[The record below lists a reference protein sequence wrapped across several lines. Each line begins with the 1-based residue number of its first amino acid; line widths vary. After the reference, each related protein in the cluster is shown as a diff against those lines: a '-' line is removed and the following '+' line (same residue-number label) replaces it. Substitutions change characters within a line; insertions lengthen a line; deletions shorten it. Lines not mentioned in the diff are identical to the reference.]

1 MHPFTLRTAYL
12 EALAALSRAS
22 HGIPQATPAFRDA
35 GAHCSA
41 AAPDA
46 MARRAGLSRSNKQ
59 VVFMVKTVDTHQLS
73 FLGGVFLT
81 CICGL
86 MLQIVETR
94 ALSVMANYTLA
105 FFAIGVAMLG
115 MTVGALVVFYRFEAT
130 YSPTRLS
137 GAMARVMSYFAW
149 SVLGSF
155 GALLNLAVKPTFE
168 LTLGFVASW
177 TLTLLVLL
185 PPYVLLGVAVSLAL
199 TRSSQRI
206 SLVYGAD
213 LIGASSG
220 CLVTL
225 ALLTV
230 IDTYDAILVV
240 GAIGA
245 IAASTFSAA
254 GGVGGVATQAA
265 EPKSAPNFLIRP
277 RLALGVLVLVAG
289 VNALLGTHG
298 LRPTLHKG
306 RIEPSY
312 RLTEERWNSFSRIAM
327 TMRPQS
333 DAFLFSASEIA
344 PHVQL
349 DQGLMSIDA
358 EADTSMYRFSG
369 DPREVDF
376 LRFDATSLAYYIR
389 HQGRSAVIG
398 IGGGRDLLTAS
409 IFGFRD
415 ITGVEYNPIFVRL
428 FAHDYSDFSG
438 AGKIPGL
445 RLIVD
450 DARSWF
456 ARSHE
461 QFDLIQMSMIDSWAG
476 TTAGAF
482 TISANPLYTVNGWK
496 RFVSR
501 LTPNGV
507 FTVSR
512 WYHPEHLDEAARVLS
527 LAMATLMEMGEPKP
541 AEHLYLA
548 ANGRLSTLIVGRAS
562 LSMRDLSTLDETVHR
577 LHYKT
582 LAAPNRVPADPVLE
596 RILHAGT
603 VDELIRIGGE
613 TPLNLAPTWDANP
626 FFFNQLRLPDPGAP
640 ASRLHAAL
648 RESGVLHG
656 NLSASLTLLTLLT
669 ISMVVVVIL
678 IIGPAMSST
687 RRSSAHLTLWS
698 SAYFLL
704 IGVAFMFVEISL
716 IQRMSLFLGHP
727 IYSLAI
733 VLFSVILASGV
744 GSLLSDRA
752 VPLSVS
758 SLVGW
763 PLVLA
768 GYLALLPLWWGKLL
782 DETETGSLIERA
794 SVCLVTVVPAG
805 VLMGFM
811 FPTGM
816 RLCTRIDSRITPW
829 LWALNG
835 AGGVLAS
842 GAVVLVSVGTSLNHS
857 VWVGAVA
864 YALLAIVGPRLFKL
878 EQASEDNLNSSI
890 AAR

>member
-1 MHPFTLRTAYL
+1 
-12 EALAALSRAS
+12 
-22 HGIPQATPAFRDA
+22 
-35 GAHCSA
+35 
-41 AAPDA
+41 
-46 MARRAGLSRSNKQ
+46 
-59 VVFMVKTVDTHQLS
+59 MVKTIDTQRLW
-73 FLGGVFLT
+73 FLVGVFLT
-81 CICGL
+81 CMCGL
-86 MLQIVETR
+86 MLQIIETR
-94 ALSVMANYTLA
+94 VLSVLANYTLA
-105 FFAIGVAMLG
+105 FVAISVAMLG
-115 MTVGALVVFYRFEAT
+115 MTAGALLVFYRFET
-130 YSPTRLS
+130 TCSPARLS
-137 GAMARVMSYFAW
+137 GVMARVMSYFAW

-155 GALLNLAVKPTFE
+155 GVLLNLAVIPTFE
-168 LTLGFVASW
+168 PTLGFVVSW

-199 TRSSQRI
+199 TRSSQNI
-206 SLVYGAD
+206 SLVYGVD

-220 CLVTL
+220 CIVTL
-225 ALLTV
+225 ALLTA
-230 IDTYDAILVV
+230 IDTYDAILIV

-245 IAASTFSAA
+245 IAASAFSVAGRI
-254 GGVGGVATQAA
+254 GGVRTQAA
-265 EPKSAPNFLIRP
+265 EPKGTPSFLNRP
-277 RLALGVLVLVAG
+277 GLALGVLVLVAG
-289 VNALLGTHG
+289 VNALLGIHG
-298 LRPTLHKG
+298 VRPTLLKG
-306 RIEPSY
+306 WIARAHE
-312 RLTEERWNSFSRIAM
+312 LTEERWNSFSRIAM
-327 TMRPQS
+327 TMQPQS
-333 DAFLFSASEIA
+333 DAFMFSASEIA

-349 DQGLMSIDA
+349 DQGMMTIDA
-358 EADTSMYRFSG
+358 EANTAMYRYSG
-369 DPREVDF
+369 HPREMDF
-376 LRFDATSLAYYIR
+376 LRFDATALAYFIR

-428 FAHDYSDFSG
+428 FARDYRDFSG

-445 RLIVD
+445 RLAVD

-501 LTPNGV
+501 LTPDGV

-512 WYHPEHLDEAARVLS
+512 WYYPEHPDEAARVLS
-527 LAMATLMEMGEPKP
+527 LAMATLIEMGEPKP

-548 ANGRLSTLIVGRAS
+548 ANGRLSTLIVGRAP
-562 LSMRDLSTLDETVHR
+562 LSTTDLSTLDETVRR

-582 LAAPNRVPADPVLE
+582 LAAPNRVSADPVME

-603 VDELIRIGGE
+603 VDELIRIGRE

-626 FFFNQLRLPDPGAP
+626 FFFNQLRPDPSLAT
-640 ASRLHAAL
+640 SRLHAAL

-656 NLSASLTLLTLLT
+656 NLNASLTLLTLVF
-669 ISMVVVVIL
+669 ISMVVVAMA

-687 RRSSAHLTLWS
+687 RRFSAKITLWS

-704 IGVAFMFVEISL
+704 IGVAFMFVEITL

-727 IYSLAI
+727 VYSLAI
-733 VLFSVILASGV
+733 VLFSVVLATGV
-744 GSLLSDRA
+744 GSLFSHRA
-752 VPLSVS
+752 VPLSVG

-768 GYLALLPLWWGKLL
+768 VYLGLLPLWWGKLL

-794 SVCLVTVVPAG
+794 SVCLAMTVPAG

-829 LWALNG
+829 VWAVNG
-835 AGGVLAS
+835 AAGVLATA
-842 GAVVLVSVGTSLNHS
+842 AVVLVSINTSLNDS
-857 VWVGAVA
+857 LWVGAVA
-864 YALLAIVGPRLFKL
+864 YALLAVVGPQLLKL
-878 EQASEDNLNSSI
+878 EQATVEEI
-890 AAR
+890 PKKARLTA

>member
-1 MHPFTLRTAYL
+1 MKTT
-12 EALAALSRAS
+12 EARPL
-22 HGIPQATPAFRDA
+22 
-35 GAHCSA
+35 C
-41 AAPDA
+41 
-46 MARRAGLSRSNKQ
+46 
-59 VVFMVKTVDTHQLS
+59 
-73 FLGGVFLT
+73 FLVGVFLT
-81 CICGL
+81 CMCGL
-86 MLQIVETR
+86 MLQIIETR
-94 ALSVMANYTLA
+94 VLSVMANYTLA
-105 FFAIGVAMLG
+105 FVAIGVAMLG
-115 MTVGALVVFYRFEAT
+115 MTAGALLVFYRFETT
-130 YSPTRLS
+130 YSTAGLS
-137 GAMARVMSYFAW
+137 AAMARVMSYFSW

-155 GALLNLAVKPTFE
+155 GVLLNLAVIPNFE
-168 LTLGFVASW
+168 PTLGFVASW

-185 PPYVLLGVAVSLAL
+185 PPYVLLGVAISLAL
-199 TRSSQRI
+199 TRSSQKI
-206 SLVYGAD
+206 SLVYGVD
-213 LIGASSG
+213 LVGASSG

-230 IDTYDAILVV
+230 IDTYDAMLIV

-254 GGVGGVATQAA
+254 GRGGGVRTQAA
-265 EPKSAPNFLIRP
+265 DLKGALNFLTRP
-277 RLALGVLVLVAG
+277 VLALGVLVLVAG

-298 LRPTLHKG
+298 LRPTLHKS
-306 RIEPSY
+306 EPERSY
-312 RLTEERWNSFSRIAM
+312 GLTEERWNSFSRIAM
-327 TMRPQS
+327 TMRPQA
-333 DAFLFSASEIA
+333 DAFLFSASELA

-349 DQGLMSIDA
+349 DQGMMTIDA
-358 EADTSMYRFSG
+358 EANTAMYRFSG
-369 DPREVDF
+369 DPREIDF
-376 LRFDATSLAYYIR
+376 LRFDATALAYFIR
-389 HQGRSAVIG
+389 HHGRSAAIG

-409 IFGFRD
+409 IFGFKD
-415 ITGVEYNPIFVRL
+415 ITGVEYNPILVRL
-428 FAHDYSDFSG
+428 FAQDYRDFSG

-445 RLIVD
+445 RLFVD

-482 TISANPLYTVNGWK
+482 TVSANPLYTVNGWK

-501 LTPNGV
+501 LTPDGV

-512 WYHPEHLDEAARVLS
+512 WYHPEHLDETARILS
-527 LAMATLMEMGEPKP
+527 LAMATLFEMGEPKP

-548 ANGRLSTLIVGRAS
+548 ANGRLSTLIVGRAP
-562 LSMRDLSTLDETVHR
+562 LSMRDIGTLDETVQR
-577 LHYKT
+577 LRYKT
-582 LAAPNRVPADPVLE
+582 LAAPNRVSADPTLE

-603 VDELIRIGGE
+603 VDELIRIGRE

-626 FFFNQLRLPDPGAP
+626 FFFNQLRLPDPGRP
-640 ASRLHAAL
+640 NSRLHAAL

-656 NLSASLTLLTLLT
+656 NLAANLTLLTLVI
-669 ISMVVVVIL
+669 ISMVVVMIL

-687 RRSSAHLTLWS
+687 RRSSVSVTLWS

-704 IGVAFMFVEISL
+704 IGVAFMFVEITL

-733 VLFSVILASGV
+733 VLFSIILASGV
-744 GSLLSDRA
+744 GSLLSERA
-752 VPLSVS
+752 VPLSVG

-768 GYLALLPLWWGKLL
+768 VYLGLLPLWWGRLL
-782 DETETGSLIERA
+782 DETEMGSLIERT
-794 SVCLVTVVPAG
+794 SVCLLTVVPAG

-816 RLCTRIDSRITPW
+816 RLCTRIDSHITPW
-829 LWALNG
+829 LWAVNG

-842 GAVVLVSVGTSLNHS
+842 GLVVLVSIDTSLNHS
-857 VWVGAVA
+857 LWVAAVA
-864 YALLAIVGPRLFKL
+864 YGLLTVVGPRLFKL
-878 EQASEDNLNSSI
+878 EGASEDKMNSLS

>member
-1 MHPFTLRTAYL
+1 
-12 EALAALSRAS
+12 
-22 HGIPQATPAFRDA
+22 
-35 GAHCSA
+35 
-41 AAPDA
+41 
-46 MARRAGLSRSNKQ
+46 
-59 VVFMVKTVDTHQLS
+59 MVKTIDTHRLW
-73 FLGGVFLT
+73 FLAGVFLT
-81 CICGL
+81 CMCGL
-86 MLQIVETR
+86 MLQIIETR
-94 ALSVMANYTLA
+94 VLSVLANYTLA
-105 FFAIGVAMLG
+105 FVAISVAMLG
-115 MTVGALVVFYRFEAT
+115 MTAGALLVFYRFETT
-130 YSPTRLS
+130 YSPARLS

-155 GALLNLAVKPTFE
+155 GVLLNLAVIPTFE
-168 LTLGFVASW
+168 PTLGFVVSW

-199 TRSSQRI
+199 TRSSQNI
-206 SLVYGAD
+206 SLVYGVD

-225 ALLTV
+225 ALLTA
-230 IDTYDAILVV
+230 IDTYDAILIV

-245 IAASTFSAA
+245 IAASTFSVARRI
-254 GGVGGVATQAA
+254 GGVRTQAA
-265 EPKSAPNFLIRP
+265 EQKGTPSFLIRP
-277 RLALGVLVLVAG
+277 GLALGVLVLVAG

-298 LRPTLHKG
+298 LRPTLLKG
-306 RIEPSY
+306 WIARSHE
-312 RLTEERWNSFSRIAM
+312 LTEERWNSFSRIAM
-327 TMRPQS
+327 TMQPQS
-333 DAFLFSASEIA
+333 DAFMFSASEIA

-349 DQGLMSIDA
+349 DQGMMTIDA
-358 EADTSMYRFSG
+358 EANTAMYRFNG
-369 DPREVDF
+369 DPHEMDF
-376 LRFDATSLAYYIR
+376 LRFDATALAYFIR

-398 IGGGRDLLTAS
+398 VGGGRDLLTAS

-415 ITGVEYNPIFVRL
+415 ITGVEYNPILVRL
-428 FAHDYSDFSG
+428 FAHDYRDFSG

-445 RLIVD
+445 RLVVD

-501 LTPNGV
+501 LTPDGV

-512 WYHPEHLDEAARVLS
+512 WYHPEHPDEAARVLS
-527 LAMATLMEMGEPKP
+527 LAMATLIEMGEPKP

-548 ANGRLSTLIVGRAS
+548 ANGRLSTLIVGRAP
-562 LSMRDLSTLDETVHR
+562 LSMRDLSTLDETVR
-577 LHYKT
+577 WLHYKT
-582 LAAPNRVPADPVLE
+582 LAAPNRVSADPVIE
-596 RILHAGT
+596 RILHART

-626 FFFNQLRLPDPGAP
+626 FFFNQLRLPDPSFP
-640 ASRLHAAL
+640 TSRLHAAL

-656 NLSASLTLLTLLT
+656 NLNASLTLLTLVF
-669 ISMVVVVIL
+669 ISMVVVAMV

-687 RRSSAHLTLWS
+687 RRSSANITLWS

-704 IGVAFMFVEISL
+704 IGVAFMFVEITL

-733 VLFSVILASGV
+733 VLFSVVLATGV
-744 GSLLSDRA
+744 GSLFSHRA

-768 GYLALLPLWWGKLL
+768 VYLGLLPLWWGKLL

-794 SVCLVTVVPAG
+794 SVCLAMTVPAG

-816 RLCTRIDSRITPW
+816 RLCARIDSRITPW
-829 LWALNG
+829 AWAVNG
-835 AGGVLAS
+835 AAGVLAT
-842 GAVVLVSVGTSLNHS
+842 GAVVLVSINTSLNAS
-857 VWVGAVA
+857 LWVGAVA
-864 YALLAIVGPRLFKL
+864 YALLAVVGPQLLKL
-878 EQASEDNLNSSI
+878 EQAAEDKMNPST